1 MTVLLSEEDTKT
13 QRITPA
19 LQKAGWPLSQ
29 IVMEYNLKAD
39 RFRIV
44 PDQNK
49 TYKESSRTRADYV
62 LFHSTNVPVAVLEAK
77 SAAKTAEEGLGQ
89 AITYAKMLDVPFAY
103 ASSGDKFV
111 EYNLKTGQQRTIPL
125 TAFPSPAD
133 LWRRWCQ
140 AREVSPENE
149 TRLNDALYYT
159 SIDGKVPRYY
169 QMTAINKV
177 VNAVIADRRKRL
189 LLVMA
194 TGTGK
199 TYTAFQIVWRL
210 RKAGVIRNVL
220 YLADRNQ
227 LIDQT
232 LTGDFAPFSKIQ
244 TKIRALKKDGA
255 VKKIDRNFEIY
266 FGLYQQ
272 LKGNSDDACED
283 DAVITDY
290 YKEVPSDYFDLIVV
304 DECHRGSARD
314 ESRWHKILD
323 CFKPSIHLG
332 LTATPNE
339 KDGADNRAY
348 FGDPIYT
355 YTLKQGIDDG
365 FLAPFQVVSVRLDK
379 DENGWEPQDG
389 ETDESGQLISKR
401 LYTLKDFGTTI
412 ELKNRTDKVAEMVT
426 AYLHHL
432 GTMSKTIVFC
442 NTQRH
447 ALAMRDALRR
457 HNTEFC
463 KVNPDYIVRMTADDK
478 EGKDLYENFT
488 SIKKDYPVVV
498 TTSKL
503 LTTGAD
509 TKCVKLIVLDQNIT
523 SMTEFKQI
531 IGRGTRLREDAG
543 KTFFTILD
551 FRGACE
557 LFKDP
562 KFDGDPGNVAQ
573 WGDGDPLPH
582 SGNGDHPPKPPKPKP
597 PVPPTP
603 PRPPV
608 EPAHPYVVGGGV
620 VNVISKTVQYRDGN
634 GKLVTERF
642 EDYTRRNILELF
654 GTEAD
659 FMAVWNGPEEK
670 QVVIDRLQEKGVIFE
685 ALKREIGNPD
695 LDEFDIVCSI
705 AYGRVPMTRELR
717 ASKARNSKFLAKY
730 QGVCR
735 DVLETLLNIYARTGV
750 ANIDN
755 RMVLKTEPFLA
766 YGGPVKI
773 LREFGGKTGYADAVR
788 DLENGLYLP
797 ENLSKNT
804 SPEEGTA
811 HS

>member
-323 CFKPSIHLG
+323 YFKPSIHLG

-389 ETDESGQLISKR
+389 ETDESGQLIPKR

-573 WGDGDPLPH
+573 WGAGDPLPH
-582 SGNGDHPPKPPKPKP
+582 SGNDNPPPKPKP

-670 QVVIDRLQEKGVIFE
+670 QAVIDRLREKGVIFE

-804 SPEEGTA
+804 TPEEGTA

>member
-1 MTVLLSEEDTKT
+1 
-13 QRITPA
+13 
-19 LQKAGWPLSQ
+19 
-29 IVMEYNLKAD
+29 
-39 RFRIV
+39 
-44 PDQNK
+44 
-49 TYKESSRTRADYV
+49 
-62 LFHSTNVPVAVLEAK
+62 
-77 SAAKTAEEGLGQ
+77 
-89 AITYAKMLDVPFAY
+89 
-103 ASSGDKFV
+103 
-111 EYNLKTGQQRTIPL
+111 
-125 TAFPSPAD
+125 
-133 LWRRWCQ
+133 
-140 AREVSPENE
+140 
-149 TRLNDALYYT
+149 
-159 SIDGKVPRYY
+159 
-169 QMTAINKV
+169 
-177 VNAVIADRRKRL
+177 
-189 LLVMA
+189 
-194 TGTGK
+194 
-199 TYTAFQIVWRL
+199 
-210 RKAGVIRNVL
+210 
-220 YLADRNQ
+220 
-227 LIDQT
+227 
-232 LTGDFAPFSKIQ
+232 
-244 TKIRALKKDGA
+244 
-255 VKKIDRNFEIY
+255 
-266 FGLYQQ
+266 
-272 LKGNSDDACED
+272 
-283 DAVITDY
+283 
-290 YKEVPSDYFDLIVV
+290 
-304 DECHRGSARD
+304 
-314 ESRWHKILD
+314 
-323 CFKPSIHLG
+323 
-332 LTATPNE
+332 
-339 KDGADNRAY
+339 
-348 FGDPIYT
+348 
-355 YTLKQGIDDG
+355 
-365 FLAPFQVVSVRLDK
+365 
-379 DENGWEPQDG
+379 
-389 ETDESGQLISKR
+389 
-401 LYTLKDFGTTI
+401 
-412 ELKNRTDKVAEMVT
+412 MVT

-573 WGDGDPLPH
+573 WGAGDPLPH
-582 SGNGDHPPKPPKPKP
+582 SGNDNPPPKPKP

-670 QVVIDRLQEKGVIFE
+670 QAVIDRLREKGVIFE

>member
-1 MTVLLSEEDTKT
+1 MKTLLSEEDIKT
-13 QRITPA
+13 RLILPA
-19 LQKAGWPLSQ
+19 LQRAGWSSSQ
-29 IVMEYNLKAD
+29 ILAEYNLKAD

-77 SAAKTAEEGLGQ
+77 SAAKTAEEGLDQ

-103 ASSGDKFV
+103 ACAGDKFV
-111 EYNLKTGQQRTIPL
+111 EYNLKTGLQRTIPL
-125 TAFPSPAD
+125 TAFPTPAD

-149 TRLNDALYYT
+149 KTLEDALYYT

-177 VNAVIADRRKRL
+177 VNAVVADRRKRL

-210 RKAGVIRNVL
+210 KKAGVVKNVL

-227 LIDQT
+227 LVDQT
-232 LTGDFAPFSKIQ
+232 LVGDFAPFSKIQ

-272 LKGNSDDACED
+272 LKGNGDDTSED
-283 DAVITDY
+283 DAVVTDY
-290 YKEVPSDYFDLIVV
+290 YKEVPRDYFDLIVV
-304 DECHRGSARD
+304 DECHRGSARE
-314 ESRWHKILD
+314 ESRWREILNYFD
-323 CFKPSIHLG
+323 PAIHLG

-339 KDGADNRAY
+339 KEGANNLNY
-348 FGDPIYT
+348 FGEPIYT

-389 ETDESGQLISKR
+389 ETDESGQLIPKR

-426 AYLHHL
+426 AYLQHL
-432 GTMSKTIVFC
+432 GPMSKTIVFC

-463 KVNPDYIVRMTADDK
+463 KVSPDYIVRMTADDK

-582 SGNGDHPPKPPKPKP
+582 SGNGNHPPKPPKPKP

-603 PRPPV
+603 PLPPV
-608 EPAHPYVVGGGV
+608 EPAQHYVVDGGD
-620 VNVISKTVQYRDGN
+620 VNVVGKTVQYLDDA
-634 GKLVTERF
+634 GKLITERF

-670 QVVIDRLQEKGVIFE
+670 QAVIDRLREKGVIFE

-797 ENLSKNT
+797 ENHTPTLK
-804 SPEEGTA
+804 EGTA

>member
-323 CFKPSIHLG
+323 YFKPSIHLG

-389 ETDESGQLISKR
+389 ETDESGQLIPKR

-573 WGDGDPLPH
+573 WGAGEPLPH
-582 SGNGDHPPKPPKPKP
+582 TGNDNPPPKPKP

-670 QVVIDRLQEKGVIFE
+670 QAVIDRLREKGVIFE

>member
-323 CFKPSIHLG
+323 YFKPSIHLG

-389 ETDESGQLISKR
+389 ETDESGQLIPKR

-573 WGDGDPLPH
+573 WGAGDPLPH
-582 SGNGDHPPKPPKPKP
+582 SGNDNPPPKPKP

-670 QVVIDRLQEKGVIFE
+670 QAVIDRLREKGVIFE

>member
-323 CFKPSIHLG
+323 YFKPSIHLG

-389 ETDESGQLISKR
+389 ETDESGQLIPKR

-573 WGDGDPLPH
+573 WGAGDPLPH
-582 SGNGDHPPKPPKPKP
+582 SGNDNPPPKPKP

-670 QVVIDRLQEKGVIFE
+670 QAVIDRLREKGVIFE

-773 LREFGGKTGYADAVR
+773 PELPNSLATHRCSY
-788 DLENGLYLP
+788 GL
-797 ENLSKNT
+797 
-804 SPEEGTA
+804 
-811 HS
+811 

>member
-323 CFKPSIHLG
+323 YFKPSIHLG

-389 ETDESGQLISKR
+389 ETDESGQLIPKR

-573 WGDGDPLPH
+573 WGAGDPLPH
-582 SGNGDHPPKPPKPKP
+582 SGNDNPPPKPKP

-634 GKLVTERF
+634 GKLITERF

-670 QVVIDRLQEKGVIFE
+670 QAVIDRLREKGVIFE

>member
-323 CFKPSIHLG
+323 YFKPSIHLG

-389 ETDESGQLISKR
+389 ETDESGQLIPKR
-401 LYTLKDFGTTI
+401 PYTLKDFGTTI

-573 WGDGDPLPH
+573 WGAGDPLPH
-582 SGNGDHPPKPPKPKP
+582 SGNDNPPPKPKP

-670 QVVIDRLQEKGVIFE
+670 QAVIDRLREKGVIFE

>member
-1 MTVLLSEEDTKT
+1 
-13 QRITPA
+13 
-19 LQKAGWPLSQ
+19 
-29 IVMEYNLKAD
+29 MEYNLKAD
-39 RFRIV
+39 RFHIV

-49 TYKESSRTRADYV
+49 TYKKSSRTQPDYV
-62 LFHSTNVPVAVLEAK
+62 LFHSTNIPVAVVEAK
-77 SAAKTAEEGLGQ
+77 KAKKTAEKGLDQ
-89 AITYAKMLDVPFAY
+89 AITYARMLDVPFAY
-103 ASSGDKFV
+103 ASDGDKFV

-125 TAFPSPAD
+125 TAFPTPAD

-159 SIDGKVPRYY
+159 SMDGKVPRYY

-210 RKAGVIRNVL
+210 RKAGIVKNIL

-227 LIDQT
+227 LVDQT
-232 LTGDFAPFSKIQ
+232 MRKDFAPFSKIQ
-244 TKIRALKKDGA
+244 TKIRALKKDGT

-272 LKGNSDDACED
+272 LKGNGDDRDED
-283 DAVITDY
+283 DAVVNDY
-290 YKEVPSDYFDLIVV
+290 YKEVPRDYFDLIVV
-304 DECHRGSARD
+304 DECHRGSARE
-314 ESRWHKILD
+314 ESRWRDILD
-323 CFKPSIHLG
+323 YFKPAIHLG

-339 KDGADNRAY
+339 KEGADNRAY
-348 FGDPIYT
+348 FGEPIYT

-365 FLAPFQVVSVRLDK
+365 FLAPFQVVTVRLDK
-379 DENGWEPQDG
+379 DEDGWEPQDG
-389 ETDESGQLISKR
+389 ERDESGQLIPKR

-426 AYLHHL
+426 AYLQHL
-432 GTMSKTIVFC
+432 GPMSKTIVFC

-457 HNTEFC
+457 HNTQYC
-463 KVNPDYIVRMTADDK
+463 KVNSDYVVRMTADDK
-478 EGKDLYENFT
+478 DGKALYENFT
-488 SIKKDYPVVV
+488 SIKKPYPVIV

-509 TKCVKLIVLDQNIT
+509 TQCVKLIVLDQNIT

-551 FRGACE
+551 FRGACD

-562 KFDGDPGNVAQ
+562 KFDGDPDNVAE
-573 WGDGDPLPH
+573 WGAHDPLPQMQH
-582 SGNGDHPPKPPKPKP
+582 GEKSPETTKPDDDSDDES
-597 PVPPTP
+597 TSS
-603 PRPPV
+603 RIPV
-608 EPAHPYVVGGGV
+608 EPTHYYVVNGGD
-620 VNVISKTVQYRDGN
+620 VNVIGKSLQHLDDN
-634 GKLVTERF
+634 GKLVTNRF
-642 EDYTRRNILELF
+642 EIYTRQNILNLF
-654 GTEAD
+654 ETEAD

-670 QVVIDRLQEKGVIFE
+670 QAIIDRLQEKGIIFE

-705 AYGRVPMTRELR
+705 AYGRVAMTRELR

-735 DVLETLLNIYARTGV
+735 DVLETLLDIYARTGV
-750 ANIDN
+750 TNITN
-755 RMVLKTEPFLA
+755 RQVLNTQAFRD

-773 LREFGGKTGYADAVR
+773 MQEFGGKDHYLLAVR
-788 DLENGLYLP
+788 DLENSLYQP
-797 ENLSKNT
+797 ENLNHT
-804 SPEEGTA
+804 TEGA
-811 HS
+811 SAS

>member
-1 MTVLLSEEDTKT
+1 MTVFLSEEDTKT

-29 IVMEYNLKAD
+29 IAMEYNLKAD

-103 ASSGDKFV
+103 ASAGDKFV
-111 EYNLKTGQQRTIPL
+111 EYNLKTGQQRSFPL
-125 TAFPSPAD
+125 TAFPTPAD

-177 VNAVIADRRKRL
+177 VNAVVADRRKRL

-210 RKAGVIRNVL
+210 KKAGVVKNVL

-227 LIDQT
+227 LVDQT
-232 LTGDFAPFSKIQ
+232 LVGDFAPFSKIQ

-283 DAVITDY
+283 DAVVTDY
-290 YKEVPSDYFDLIVV
+290 YKEVPADYFDLIIV

-323 CFKPSIHLG
+323 YFKPAIHLG

-389 ETDESGQLISKR
+389 ETDESGQLIPKR

-551 FRGACE
+551 FRGACD

-562 KFDGDPGNVAQ
+562 KFDGDPDNVAE
-573 WGDGDPLPH
+573 WGARDPLPQ
-582 SGNGDHPPKPPKPKP
+582 SKGGGKPPKPSDGSDKPKP

-603 PRPPV
+603 PQPPV
-608 EPAHPYVVGGGV
+608 EPPQHYVVAGGD
-620 VNVISKTVQYRDGN
+620 VNVVGKTVQYLDET

-642 EDYTRRNILELF
+642 EDYTRRNILALF

-659 FMAVWNGPEEK
+659 FMAVWNGTEEK
-670 QVVIDRLQEKGVIFE
+670 AAVIERLKAHGIIFDE
-685 ALKREIGNPD
+685 LKREIGNPD

-735 DVLETLLNIYARTGV
+735 DVLETLLDIYARTGV
-750 ANIDN
+750 ANISN
-755 RMVLKTEPFLA
+755 RQVLNTQAFRT

-788 DLENGLYLP
+788 DLESSLYQP
-797 ENLSKNT
+797 ENLNT
-804 SPEEGTA
+804 TEGTSA
-811 HS
+811 S